1 MYIYSTKHVPLV
13 RDVDPLASRM
23 VFSVAESSPTSTAK
37 SDNGYQRQGLDC
49 NGNERLECVD
59 VDDSWVEVRL
69 PLSTDPVLE
78 AAWSD
83 QDDSEQN
90 WSRIRF
96 AKFYS
101 LMDALTGDVAVRHGT
116 AHARKSRPDSED
128 VIANLDDFTVV
139 TASHYNSTKLFPTD
153 PTEDLI
159 LRSYAVDV
167 GRSSIQIR
175 TDVIQSERLI
185 HFLHTV
191 MVAVDRN
198 TLLPRT
204 NLPPL
209 CLDSDLDL
217 HVRERNLIA
226 QEHKREIKQNKAIEL
241 TKLPPRAEET
251 ELVHALLLN
260 QDPGNGNGAF
270 ELTRDWSFQSFN
282 MVYPEQ
288 RNCNGKMFGG
298 WVSSEAYDL
307 AYLTARAFTG
317 RTPIPLGADEM
328 LFHLPVSVGN
338 LLRFTSQVVYTTDKT
353 IRVWV
358 TVDLFDPRNP
368 EHVERG
374 KGGTKTNHLK
384 FIFRQPE
391 NGHPFQ
397 IKPDTYEEILNYLGA
412 KRFADY
418 KGF

>member
-1 MYIYSTKHVPLV
+1 MPLV
-13 RDVDPLASRM
+13 YDVDPLASRM
-23 VFSVAESSPTSTAK
+23 QFALALPKKCPESAA
-37 SDNGYQRQGLDC
+37 LD
-49 NGNERLECVD
+49 GVD
-59 VDDSWVEVRL
+59 VDASWVEVRL
-69 PLSTDPVLE
+69 PLSSDTVL
-78 AAWSD
+78 AGAWSD

-116 AHARKSRPDSED
+116 FLSLAQDGDKVTPRSRMNS
-128 VIANLDDFTVV
+128 FSVV
-139 TASHYNSTKLFPTD
+139 TASHYNSTKILPTN
-153 PTEDLI
+153 PREDLV

-167 GRSSIQIR
+167 GKSSIQIR
-175 TDVIQSERLI
+175 TDVVQNDRLI

-191 MVAVDRN
+191 MVAVDRE
-198 TLLPRT
+198 TLKPAS
-204 NLPPL
+204 NLPSL
-209 CLDSDLDL
+209 CLESDT
-217 HVRERNLIA
+217 HARERNVIA

-251 ELVHALLLN
+251 ELVHSLLLHQN
-260 QDPGNGNGAF
+260 QHHGQEAGKTR
-270 ELTRDWSFQSFN
+270 ELTRDWCFNSFST
-282 MVYPEQ
+282 VYPEQ

-307 AYLTARAFTG
+307 AYFTARVFTG

-338 LLRFTSQVVYTTDKT
+338 LLRFTSQVVYTTDET

-358 TVDLFDPRNP
+358 TVDLFDPRNTA
-368 EHVERG
+368 EAGSENRS
-374 KGGTKTNHLK
+374 TKTNHLK
-384 FIFRQPE
+384 FIFRQPQE
-391 NGHPFQ
+391 GPKYQ